1 MIKLLKYNHPAV
13 TKYDLKKSY
22 TLDELQAELDLER
35 IKILFQPVNFEW
47 KDLEVKKKVQK
58 LEEEIK

>member
-1 MIKLLKYNHPAV
+1 MIKLLKYSHPAV